1 MYLNGLGVEKDYSQA
16 FSWCSKAANQG
27 LNLAQLNLALMYEEG
42 FGCKA
47 NPSKALDLYR
57 ESAERGCSE
66 AQHKL
71 GVIYLYGQCDVEK
84 NYHEAIQWFTKA
96 SEKHPESQFFLGL
109 MYEGGQG
116 VKKDLQAALKWYQKA
131 ASAGFQDAKDKIK
144 ELENE

>member
-57 ESAERGCSE
+57 ESAEKGCSE

-84 NYHEAIQWFTKA
+84 IIMR
-96 SEKHPESQFFLGL
+96 QFNGSRR
-109 MYEGGQG
+109 
-116 VKKDLQAALKWYQKA
+116 LQKNILNHN
-131 ASAGFQDAKDKIK
+131 SF
-144 ELENE
+144 